1 LTMKSG
7 VECEY
12 FLISP
17 DGNSIADP
25 RDTQS
30 KPCYDQSALMR
41 RYDLIKE
48 ICDCMIEMGWGPY
61 QNDHEDANGQFEMNW
76 DYSDCLKTAD
86 RHTFFKYMVK
96 TIAEKHGLR
105 ATFMPKPFENL
116 TGNGCHAHISVWDG
130 KKNKFLDNSNNL
142 GLSKMAYNFLGGVIK
157 HASSLSAFFNPT
169 INSYRRINAPP
180 TKSGASWSP
189 SSISY
194 TGNNRTH
201 MIRIPDPGRFEL
213 RLMDGSANPYLLQA
227 GVLAAGING
236 IRKRVN
242 PGKPLFCN
250 MYTDHKKYPNL
261 KKLPNTLEES
271 LDMLNS
277 NTILKNAFGKDVLN
291 SYLKLKNSEIWKWKN
306 WEISW
311 SLSKQSSSEKNIKIL
326 LVHGF
331 GASKNHWRHNQDFL
345 GKFSNCFAIDLLGFG
360 KSSQPSALLNYE
372 PDKENSIKYSFDL
385 WGNQISTFCAEV
397 IKSPVYLVGN
407 SIGGVIAL
415 KAAEILKD
423 NCKGIILIDCAQRT
437 MDDKRLKKS
446 DILMNLLRPV
456 LKTIVRQRLI
466 SNTLFTRAANPK
478 VIKRIL
484 EQAYPSGKNI
494 DKELIEIL
502 YQPSQRKNSKE
513 AFRGFINLFDDY
525 LATDLFDKVNAPI
538 QLIWGE
544 KDPWESLNEAKE
556 WKNKFR
562 NIKRLDVIK
571 NAGHCPHDEEPEETN
586 KLICEFLQE
595 TK

>member
-1 LTMKSG
+1 MPKNLFKIAKEKKIKYFLISFVDLFGVLRSKLVPAHAIKDMQETGAGFAGFAAWLDMTPADSDMFGIPDPDSLIQLPWNKEVGWLASDLWMNGKPVDASPRIMLKKQIKKLSKQGLTMKSG

-17 DGNSIADP
+17 DGDSIADP

-76 DYSDCLKTAD
+76 DYSECLKTAD

-116 TGNGCHAHISVWDG
+116 TGNGCHAHVSVWDG
-130 KKNKFLDNSNNL
+130 KKNKFLDKSNNL

-227 GVLAAGING
+227 SVLAAGING
-236 IRKRVN
+236 IKN
-242 PGKPLFCN
+242 KIDPGKPLNCN
-250 MYTDHKKYPNL
+250 MYEDFAKYPNL
-261 KKLPNTLEES
+261 PKLPDELDQSLKQLKQNKEMNDAFGADVINSYIKLRSTEIKEFNNIERFDKSKPITKWERQNTL
-271 LDMLNS
+271 
-277 NTILKNAFGKDVLN
+277 
-291 SYLKLKNSEIWKWKN
+291 
-306 WEISW
+306 
-311 SLSKQSSSEKNIKIL
+311 
-326 LVHGF
+326 
-331 GASKNHWRHNQDFL
+331 
-345 GKFSNCFAIDLLGFG
+345 
-360 KSSQPSALLNYE
+360 
-372 PDKENSIKYSFDL
+372 
-385 WGNQISTFCAEV
+385 
-397 IKSPVYLVGN
+397 
-407 SIGGVIAL
+407 
-415 KAAEILKD
+415 
-423 NCKGIILIDCAQRT
+423 DC
-437 MDDKRLKKS
+437 
-446 DILMNLLRPV
+446 
-456 LKTIVRQRLI
+456 
-466 SNTLFTRAANPK
+466 
-478 VIKRIL
+478 
-484 EQAYPSGKNI
+484 
-494 DKELIEIL
+494 
-502 YQPSQRKNSKE
+502 
-513 AFRGFINLFDDY
+513 
-525 LATDLFDKVNAPI
+525 
-538 QLIWGE
+538 
-544 KDPWESLNEAKE
+544 
-556 WKNKFR
+556 
-562 NIKRLDVIK
+562 
-571 NAGHCPHDEEPEETN
+571 
-586 KLICEFLQE
+586 
-595 TK
+595 

>member
-1 LTMKSG
+1 MPKNLFKIAKEKKIKYFLISFVDLFGVLRSKLVPAHAIKDMQETGAGFAGFAAWLDMTPADSDMFGIPDPDSLIQLPWNKEVGWLASDLWMNGKPVDASPRIMLKKQIKKLSRQGLTMKSG

-17 DGNSIADP
+17 DGDSIADP

-116 TGNGCHAHISVWDG
+116 PGNGCHAHISVWDG
-130 KKNKFLDNSNNL
+130 KKNKFLDKSNNL

-227 GVLAAGING
+227 SVLAAGING
-236 IRKRVN
+236 IKN
-242 PGKPLFCN
+242 KIDPGKPLNCN
-250 MYTDHKKYPNL
+250 MYEDFAKYPNL
-261 KKLPNTLEES
+261 PKLPDELDQSLSQLKQNKEMNDAFGADVINSYIKLRSTEIKEFNNIERFDKSKPITKWERQNTL
-271 LDMLNS
+271 
-277 NTILKNAFGKDVLN
+277 
-291 SYLKLKNSEIWKWKN
+291 
-306 WEISW
+306 
-311 SLSKQSSSEKNIKIL
+311 
-326 LVHGF
+326 
-331 GASKNHWRHNQDFL
+331 
-345 GKFSNCFAIDLLGFG
+345 
-360 KSSQPSALLNYE
+360 
-372 PDKENSIKYSFDL
+372 
-385 WGNQISTFCAEV
+385 
-397 IKSPVYLVGN
+397 
-407 SIGGVIAL
+407 
-415 KAAEILKD
+415 
-423 NCKGIILIDCAQRT
+423 DC
-437 MDDKRLKKS
+437 
-446 DILMNLLRPV
+446 
-456 LKTIVRQRLI
+456 
-466 SNTLFTRAANPK
+466 
-478 VIKRIL
+478 
-484 EQAYPSGKNI
+484 
-494 DKELIEIL
+494 
-502 YQPSQRKNSKE
+502 
-513 AFRGFINLFDDY
+513 
-525 LATDLFDKVNAPI
+525 
-538 QLIWGE
+538 
-544 KDPWESLNEAKE
+544 
-556 WKNKFR
+556 
-562 NIKRLDVIK
+562 
-571 NAGHCPHDEEPEETN
+571 
-586 KLICEFLQE
+586 
-595 TK
+595 